1 MIPGTRRSVLMGTAL
16 ILGAPA
22 APARAAS
29 ARVASGVSA
38 GGYTCPPCGCVV
50 AGRLFS
56 SPGVCPVCG
65 MDLIPMPESLDEPA
79 ADFPPVQL
87 EMRVPFPPTA
97 VPSAGREYLI
107 YELHLR
113 NFGNRPTPLGRLDIL
128 DADADT
134 TVASFEGAGLEA
146 LIAPVGLD
154 ALTIGEGVML
164 RGGRSCV
171 VFLRLITDR
180 APPAKLRHRMRSGA
194 ELTVGP
200 VVDVAPKQTLLR
212 LGPPLQ
218 GTDWVPTHN
227 AGEDAHHR
235 VGLLALDGAARI
247 SRRYAID
254 WKRQRGGAFLNGDEA
269 DVRAYHCYGQPVVA
283 VADATVVAATD
294 GFPDN
299 RPRTREGFT
308 LARELTLESVGG
320 NVVILDLGDGRFA
333 AYAHLEPGSVKV
345 RAGDRVRRGQTLAA
359 IGNSG
364 DSRWPHLHFQV
375 CDRPSLLG
383 SEGLPYVIDAYVE
396 TADGR
401 SERRRDELPMRD
413 ARIEFA

>member
-1 MIPGTRRSVLMGTAL
+1 MTPGTRRSVLLGTAL
-16 ILGAPA
+16 ALGAPLTAQA
-22 APARAAS
+22 APSLSSR
-29 ARVASGVSA
+29 
-38 GGYTCPPCGCVV
+38 GYTCPPCGCVV

-56 SPGVCPVCG
+56 SAGTCPVCG
-65 MDLIPMPESLDEPA
+65 MALIPVEDAPGEPTE
-79 ADFPPVQL
+79 DFPPVQL
-87 EMRVPFPPTA
+87 EMRTPFPPAA
-97 VPSAGREYLI
+97 VPSAGREFLV

-113 NFGNRPTPLGRLDIL
+113 NFGGRPVSLGRLDVL
-128 DADADT
+128 DADTEAT
-134 TVASFEGAGLEA
+134 AASFEGAGLEA
-146 LIAPVGLD
+146 LISPIGQGALSIGDGL
-154 ALTIGEGVML
+154 ML
-164 RGGRSCV
+164 GGGRSCV
-171 VFLRLITDR
+171 VFLRVVGDR
-180 APPAKLRHRMRSGA
+180 APAKLRHRLRSGG
-194 ELTVGP
+194 ETTLGP
-200 VVDVAPKQTLLR
+200 VIDVVPRRTLRR
-212 LGPPLQ
+212 LGPPLR
-218 GTDWVPTHN
+218 GGDWVPTHN

-254 WKRQRGGAFLNGDEA
+254 WKRQRGGAWFDGDEA

-283 VADATVVAATD
+283 VADATVVVATD

-320 NVVILDLGDGRFA
+320 NVVILDLGGGQFA
-333 AYAHLEPGSVKV
+333 AYAHLQPGSVKV
-345 RAGDRVRRGQTLAA
+345 RSGDRVRRGRVLAA

-375 CDRPSLLG
+375 SDAPSLLG

-396 TADGR
+396 TMDGR

-413 ARIEFA
+413 AKIEFA